1 MEPMAPLDVAPPPA
15 HAADGTP
22 DAPHHAHEALE
33 NEPAVAALRT
43 WTGWL
48 RVAFVLQGLAAAA
61 LVASAG
67 EPGWRLVRA
76 GVVALIW
83 WGAAVLTGRGPL
95 WRIAVRLVLG
105 AVGAG
110 VGLAIALSHLDQ
122 AMGVGGIVGGIGV
135 VLLLTSLGLLGAGAV
150 RGLQRLR
157 LAGRLV
163 VAPLGLVLLLVLW
176 SVLVPA
182 VAATNVGPIP
192 ADDRTPADVGLEF
205 EEIVLRTDD
214 ATLLAAWHVPT
225 EDGAAVILLHGAG
238 STRSDVLDE
247 AEVLADAGYGVVIPD
262 AAGHGDSGGQ
272 AMDLGWL
279 GDQEVEAAV
288 SFVAEE
294 PAVDDERIGVV
305 GLSMGGEQAIGAA
318 AADDRVRAVVAEGVT
333 GRQVADEEWY
343 ADEYGVRGSLQV
355 GLEWLQTQL
364 TDLLTTSSPPTP
376 LADGVAGSDAAFL
389 VISAG
394 TVDDEGRVAERL
406 QAQAPDRVEVW
417 DVPGAPHVGGLDEDP
432 EGWRQQIVSFLDQQ
446 LG

>member
-1 MEPMAPLDVAPPPA
+1 HDLP
-15 HAADGTP
+15 
-22 DAPHHAHEALE
+22 HAHEALDH
-33 NEPAVAALRT
+33 EPAVVALRT

-48 RVAFVLQGLAAAA
+48 RVAFVLQGVAFAA

-83 WGAAVLTGRGPL
+83 WGAAVLTGRGPR

-110 VGLAIALSHLDQ
+110 VGLAFTFSNVDQ
-122 AMGVGGIVGGIGV
+122 AMGVGGIVGGLGV
-135 VLLLTSLGLLGAGAV
+135 VLLLSSLGLLGAGAV
-150 RGLQRLR
+150 RGLQRVR
-157 LAGRLV
+157 LGWRILF
-163 VAPLGLVLLLVLW
+163 APVGLVLLLALW
-176 SVLVPA
+176 SVVVPA

-192 ADDRTPADVGLEF
+192 ADDRTPADVGLDF

-214 ATLLAAWHVPT
+214 GTLLAAWHVPT
-225 EDGAAVILLHGAG
+225 QDGAAVVLLHGAG
-238 STRSDVLDE
+238 STRSDVLDQ
-247 AEVLADAGYGVVIPD
+247 AEVLADAGYGLVIPD
-262 AAGHGDSGGQ
+262 AAGHGDSEGQ

-288 SFVAEE
+288 SFLVEE

-318 AADDRVRAVVAEGVT
+318 ASDDRVQAVVAEGAT
-333 GRQVADEEWY
+333 GRQVEDKEWY
-343 ADEYGVRGSLQV
+343 ADEYGLRGSLQV
-355 GLEWLQTQL
+355 GLEWVQTQL

-376 LADGVAGSDAAFL
+376 LADGVSDSDVDFL
-389 VISAG
+389 LISAG
-394 TVDDEGRVAERL
+394 TVEDEGQVAERL
-406 QAQAPDRVEVW
+406 QAEAPDRVEVW

-432 EGWRQQIVSFLDQQ
+432 EGWREQVLTFLDQH